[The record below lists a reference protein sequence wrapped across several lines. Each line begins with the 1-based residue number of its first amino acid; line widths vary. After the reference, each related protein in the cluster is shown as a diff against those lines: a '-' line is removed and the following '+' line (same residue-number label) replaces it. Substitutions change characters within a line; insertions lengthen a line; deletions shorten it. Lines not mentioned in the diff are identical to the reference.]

1 MRRMETSWTKLP
13 THIEPAQP
21 VLNLCHH
28 KGGQVGSPGG
38 ADEVARAC
46 CRGEGEQGCWH
57 SNKAKAEKER
67 QNEENA
73 CLSAHADCQ
82 VRIANVLTSQQIKRM
97 QFDRGKQ
104 I

>member
-1 MRRMETSWTKLP
+1 MLEEDPDLENSSDGCEVM
-13 THIEPAQP
+13 
-21 VLNLCHH
+21 LNLCHH